1 VKHWRVRPYSTV
13 EERRT
18 KGGRDTTNLDPK
30 QNNRRQDHDDGN
42 EEEDEDEGGRRRGR
56 SDEGRRRR
64 RRTATTTTTNDT
76 NQPRPRPRLPRRRR
90 DHFGRHFVS
99 AVKANKTQ
107 IQNGQHNDKELIL
120 SLKHTHSMHTT
131 GWDNNHNRDKTNTTS
146 TQDRTISHGLRGSR
160 AYTHRY
166 STLSLCWE
174 KQSQCFDKPLTR
186 RRRQQRRLSSTTAT
200 MIS

>member
-1 VKHWRVRPYSTV
+1 MV
-13 EERRT
+13 
-18 KGGRDTTNLDPK
+18 
-30 QNNRRQDHDDGN
+30 QNNQQQNKTTDDRTTTTATKRKTRTR
-42 EEEDEDEGGRRRGR
+42 EDEGGGGTTR
-56 SDEGRRRR
+56 SDENR
-64 RRTATTTTTNDT
+64 RRTTTTATTNDT
-76 NQPRPRPRLPRRRR
+76 HQPRPRPRLPRRRR

-146 TQDRTISHGLRGSR
+146 THDRTISHGLQGSR

-174 KQSQCFDKPLTR
+174 KQSR
-186 RRRQQRRLSSTTAT
+186 
-200 MIS
+200 